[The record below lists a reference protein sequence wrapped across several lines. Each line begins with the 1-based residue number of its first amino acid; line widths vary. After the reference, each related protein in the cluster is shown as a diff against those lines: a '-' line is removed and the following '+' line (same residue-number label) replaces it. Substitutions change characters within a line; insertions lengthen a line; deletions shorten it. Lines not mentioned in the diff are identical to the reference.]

1 MAARLCITFGVL
13 IYVLVVPLLEVNAS
27 HVFNESWPA
36 HARFHE
42 VWQLV
47 TNVSIGIVVLWLCW
61 FKKEIQLASIL
72 NIAVMGGILVAHVLE
87 SSYGGSIISGNIAK
101 TLLGLELA
109 AFAALLATV
118 LALIALV
125 LNKYLNKVA

>member
-1 MAARLCITFGVL
+1 MAAKICITFGVL
-13 IYVLVVPLLEVNAS
+13 IYALVVPLLEVNAS

-47 TNVSIGIVVLWLCW
+47 TNVSIGMVVLWLCW
-61 FKKEIQLASIL
+61 FKKEIRLASIL
-72 NIAVMGGILVAHVLE
+72 NIAVMGGILVAHILE
-87 SSYGGSIISGNIAK
+87 SSYGGSIISGNLSK

-109 AFAALLATV
+109 AFAALLAVV
-118 LALIALV
+118 LAVVALILDKH
-125 LNKYLNKVA
+125 LNRAV